1 MDLSH
6 RLPVL
11 HSPVTF
17 DQCHAI
23 DFGFNEKN
31 QLAVNNG
38 YDSVRGAVNR
48 IGRNKPDW
56 GKGEDKNW
64 WGDLSEYQSDI
75 DLVIS
80 KKKKNSRT
88 DFYFMF
94 ALLFSSAV
102 PTGRVGQGNKT
113 ALINH
118 QCQLAAM
125 VVVGK

>member
-1 MDLSH
+1 MSH
-6 RLPVL
+6 RFPVL

-23 DFGFNEKN
+23 DFGFHEKN

-56 GKGEDKNW
+56 EKGEDKNW

-75 DLVIS
+75 DLVI
-80 KKKKNSRT
+80 
-88 DFYFMF
+88 F
-94 ALLFSSAV
+94 
-102 PTGRVGQGNKT
+102 
-113 ALINH
+113 
-118 QCQLAAM
+118 
-125 VVVGK
+125 